1 MQTLFEQL
9 KQIEVQ
15 DLRQK
20 RKIKHSLSD
29 IVGVALFATIANADD
44 CVDIQHFGEA
54 YLPQLQTY
62 FPLKHG
68 MASHDTIRR
77 ALMMIDP
84 DIFQSL
90 QQHFNNMLNNGEG
103 EKIKKIIGIDGKT
116 QCGNKTKTQKPNHIV
131 SAIDEHGFS
140 IAQKPVE
147 DKTNEIKV
155 IPKLLNLLN
164 IKGLI
169 VTIDAIGTQ
178 HEIAEKIYEKCAN
191 YVLALKANQKTLHT
205 EVSCCFEDPIFLDKC
220 KYFKTTQRARGA
232 TETREYW
239 QSTNLRGIS
248 KRDSWA
254 GLRSIVMTKNT
265 ITKDDDNDDDDDGGR
280 TVVELR
286 YFISS
291 LPLNVGLIAR
301 AIRKHWMVESTHW
314 HLDVTFRED
323 ADRTIDKVVACNINI
338 LRKLALNVLRLI
350 DVGKKNCGIRK
361 KRNLVGWSLPKYL
374 EQILSI

>member
-178 HEIAEKIYEKCAN
+178 HEIAEKICEKCAN

-220 KYFKTTQRARGA
+220 R
-232 TETREYW
+232 
-239 QSTNLRGIS
+239 
-248 KRDSWA
+248 
-254 GLRSIVMTKNT
+254 
-265 ITKDDDNDDDDDGGR
+265 
-280 TVVELR
+280 
-286 YFISS
+286 
-291 LPLNVGLIAR
+291 
-301 AIRKHWMVESTHW
+301 
-314 HLDVTFRED
+314 
-323 ADRTIDKVVACNINI
+323 
-338 LRKLALNVLRLI
+338 
-350 DVGKKNCGIRK
+350 
-361 KRNLVGWSLPKYL
+361 
-374 EQILSI
+374 